1 MDTSLIV
8 PIVAR
13 WAHVLAAVVAIGGVV
28 FMRFVLMPAADE
40 ALDQEQHTA
49 LREKLIARWKIVVM
63 ACITLLLLSGTYNF
77 MTIGMEKAK
86 EVGPMYHAL
95 FGIKVLAALGVF
107 FLASV
112 LTGRS
117 PAFESL
123 RSNSKKWLAIT
134 AGLGILVVLISGVL
148 SRLGSGG

>member
-1 MDTSLIV
+1 MVI
-8 PIVAR
+8 PIIAR
-13 WAHVLAAVVAIGGVV
+13 WAHVVAAVVAVGGVV

-40 ALDQEQHTA
+40 ALDQAQHAA
-49 LREKLIARWKIVVM
+49 LREKLMARWKIVVM
-63 ACITLLLLSGTYNF
+63 VCITLLLLSGTYNF
-77 MTIGMEKAK
+77 MTIGIEKAK
-86 EVGPMYHAL
+86 QVGGLYHAL
-95 FGIKVLAALGVF
+95 FTIKFLAALGVF

-134 AGLGILVVLISGVL
+134 AGLGVLVVLISGIL
-148 SRLGSGG
+148 SRLGSSG